1 MATPIAVTPELAA
14 TLKRLKLGQL
24 LDTLPERL
32 ALARSSKATH
42 AEFLQLVL
50 ADEIS
55 RRDTTSA
62 VRKAKAAGLDPT
74 MLLTNWDST
83 ANVTYDRAV
92 LDELASL
99 RFVDNAQ
106 NALIIGPV
114 GVGKTFLA
122 VALGH
127 TAIRRGRSVWLERS
141 DKLFKRLRIARL
153 DNSLDAEIRKLLRI
167 DLLIIDDYAL
177 HTLDPAATNDFYEL
191 IVERHRKASTV
202 ITSNRDPAEW
212 LALMTDQLL
221 AQSAI
226 DRFTS
231 AAYELVIEGESYRDR
246 QKPRLNQPDSTA
258 DLDSQ
263 HRARQDEPANHKD
276 PKPGPM

>member
-1 MATPIAVTPELAA
+1 MTLNASTTVTAELAA

-32 ALARSSKATH
+32 ALAKSSKATH
-42 AEFLQLVL
+42 AEFLQLLL
-50 ADEIS
+50 ADEVS

-62 VRKAKAAGLDPT
+62 QRKARTAGLDPA
-74 MLLTNWDST
+74 MLLGNWDPT
-83 ANVTYDRAV
+83 ANVTFDRSV

-106 NALIIGPV
+106 NGLVIGPV

-122 VALGH
+122 VAWGH
-127 TAIRRGRSVWLERS
+127 VAIRRGRTVWFERS
-141 DKLFKRLRIARL
+141 DQLFKRLRITRL
-153 DNSLDAEIRKLLRI
+153 DNSLDTEIRRLLRI

-177 HTLDPAATNDFYEL
+177 HSLDPAATSDFYEL
-191 IVERHRKASTV
+191 IVERHRKASTI

-226 DRFTS
+226 DRFSS
-231 AAYELVIEGESYRDR
+231 AAYELVVEGESYRDR
-246 QKPRLNQPDSTA
+246 QKPVITPA
-258 DLDSQ
+258 D
-263 HRARQDEPANHKD
+263 
-276 PKPGPM
+276 

>member
-1 MATPIAVTPELAA
+1 MTAPVTVTPELAA
-14 TLKRLKLGQL
+14 TLKRLKLGQI

-32 ALARSSKATH
+32 ALARTSKASH
-42 AEFLQLVL
+42 AEFLQLL
-50 ADEIS
+50 LGDEVS

-62 VRKAKAAGLDPT
+62 ARKAKTAGLDPA
-74 MLLTNWDST
+74 MLLANWDPT
-83 ANVTYDRAV
+83 AAVTYDQGV

-127 TAIRRGRSVWLERS
+127 TAIRRRRSVWFERS
-141 DKLFKRLRIARL
+141 DQLFKRLRIARL
-153 DNSLDAEIRKLLRI
+153 DNSLDTEIRKLLRI
-167 DLLIIDDYAL
+167 DLLIIDDFAL
-177 HTLDPAATNDFYEL
+177 HTLDPAATSDFYEL

-202 ITSNRDPAEW
+202 ITSNRDPSEW
-212 LALMTDQLL
+212 LGFMSDQLL

-226 DRFTS
+226 DRYTS
-231 AAYELVIEGESYRDR
+231 AAYELIIEGESYRDR
-246 QKPRLNQPDSTA
+246 QKPTLHTS
-258 DLDSQ
+258 
-263 HRARQDEPANHKD
+263 
-276 PKPGPM
+276 G

>member
-1 MATPIAVTPELAA
+1 MTPSTVVTPELAA
-14 TLKRLKLGQL
+14 TLRRLKLGQL

-32 ALARSSKATH
+32 ALAKTSKLSH
-42 AEFLQLVL
+42 AEFLQVL
-50 ADEIS
+50 LTDEVS

-62 VRKAKAAGLDPT
+62 ARKAKAAGLDPN
-74 MLLTNWDST
+74 MVLANWDPT
-83 ANVTYDRAV
+83 ANVTYDQAV
-92 LDELASL
+92 VDELASL
-99 RFVDNAQ
+99 RFVEATQ
-106 NALIIGPV
+106 NGLIIGPV

-127 TAIRRGRSVWLERS
+127 SAIRRGHTVWFERS
-141 DKLFKRLRIARL
+141 DQLFKRLRIARL

-191 IVERHRKASTV
+191 IVERHRLASTG
-202 ITSNRDPAEW
+202 ITSNRDPSEW

-231 AAYELVIEGESYRDR
+231 AAFELIIEGESYRDR
-246 QKPRLNQPDSTA
+246 QKPVVANATQT
-258 DLDSQ
+258 SQ
-263 HRARQDEPANHKD
+263 TQRRA
-276 PKPGPM
+276 